1 MATLARAYAPDGP
14 EERLLRARL
23 ETLRAERERYLV
35 RSQVAGTVLRR
46 FIEPGDVAQ
55 PGRALLEIA
64 ADGPVEAI
72 CQAEERQLAR
82 LSLAQPAW
90 VVPDALP
97 ELRAEAVLSFI
108 APAVDPTTGAIELRF
123 RLLDPPAALR
133 QDMTVSVEVETARL
147 EQALVVPNE
156 ALGGPDGRR
165 IRVVREGR
173 VEELTVEVLARGLE
187 RSAIAGPLSSGERV
201 LVYAERRRP
210 GNGCGCARALM
221 PLRFEALLALRL
233 LREGRVQTWLI
244 LAGIAVGVAVIV
256 FVTALIAGLQAS
268 IIERTLG
275 TQAHIKIVPPE
286 ERALRALAAGEAEA
300 IAIEQRAQRLR
311 SIGNWP
317 ALLAA
322 LRQDRDILAAAPI
335 VSGPAL
341 ARRGAASRAV
351 ALLGIEPESYLRI
364 VPTHEKLQ
372 AGRFDLSGDQVLIGS
387 LLAADLGAKPG
398 ERLRLETSGERA
410 RTVTVAGIF
419 ELGVRDLDQRL
430 VYLGLKPA
438 QSLLDLPA
446 GITGIDLKVQEIFAA
461 ERIARRLQAAL
472 GVQAESWMQTN
483 RNLLDALAAQSS
495 STRLISFFV
504 AISAAFG
511 IASVLAVSV
520 VQKTREIGIL
530 RAVG

>member
-1 MATLARAYAPDGP
+1 
-14 EERLLRARL
+14 
-23 ETLRAERERYLV
+23 
-35 RSQVAGTVLRR
+35 
-46 FIEPGDVAQ
+46 
-55 PGRALLEIA
+55 
-64 ADGPVEAI
+64 
-72 CQAEERQLAR
+72 
-82 LSLAQPAW
+82 
-90 VVPDALP
+90 
-97 ELRAEAVLSFI
+97 
-108 APAVDPTTGAIELRF
+108 
-123 RLLDPPAALR
+123 
-133 QDMTVSVEVETARL
+133 
-147 EQALVVPNE
+147 
-156 ALGGPDGRR
+156 
-165 IRVVREGR
+165 
-173 VEELTVEVLARGLE
+173 
-187 RSAIAGPLSSGERV
+187 
-201 LVYAERRRP
+201 
-210 GNGCGCARALM
+210 M

-244 LAGIAVGVAVIV
+244 LSGIAVGVAVIV

-364 VPTHEKLQ
+364 VPTHERLL

-530 RAVG
+530 RAVGVSRAQVRRVFLLMGAMVGLLGSLLGSALAGALIALWQGAGMNRSARGAFELYVSPELFLAAILLATLVGMLAAAFPARRAARLDPVEALRA